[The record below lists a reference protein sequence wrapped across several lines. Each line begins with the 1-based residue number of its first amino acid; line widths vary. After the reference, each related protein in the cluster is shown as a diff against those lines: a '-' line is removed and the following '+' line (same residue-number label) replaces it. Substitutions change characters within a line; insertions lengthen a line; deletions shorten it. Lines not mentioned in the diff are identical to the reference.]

1 MSAAEESPVASI
13 PVSSPEEWHAIRE
26 QYIGGSE
33 VAALFYQYETP
44 TGDLVQHAYETPPEG
59 AVGRCL
65 SPYLTGH
72 GLYNIK
78 SGLVM
83 PENLDDVDYVVA
95 GQFLEPALAE
105 WSKSKW
111 SWPIRKVRR
120 YLSHDRVAG
129 WGASLDY
136 ELHGAG
142 LSGVPVQ
149 FKNVDRMVFQRAW
162 QVEGDDIVG
171 VPLHVLLQLQHEI
184 AVADSDHG
192 WVVACVGGNRL
203 MRGRIERHDPTLQRI
218 ESAVVAFWDAVRA
231 GTPPVAVA
239 DYSAAADA
247 FAFGTKG
254 AVVDLSADGE
264 IESIATE
271 YIAASEALDKAEA
284 RFDHAKARIALKL
297 GEATKATAP
306 GIRISWPVIKREA
319 KLIPARQQ
327 DEKTYRGALS
337 VKKEEK

>member
-1 MSAAEESPVASI
+1 MASI
-13 PVSSPEEWHAIRE
+13 PVSSPDEWHAIRE
-26 QYIGGSE
+26 QFVGGSE
-33 VAALFYQYETP
+33 IAALFYQYETCA
-44 TGDLVQHAYETPPEG
+44 GDFVQHAYEKPPAG

-72 GLYNIK
+72 GLFNVK

-83 PENLDDVDYVVA
+83 PENLDDKEYVVA
-95 GQFLEPALAE
+95 GQFLEPAMAE
-105 WSKSKW
+105 WAKSKW

-136 ELHGAG
+136 ELHAVG

-149 FKNVDRMVFQRAW
+149 FKNVDRLVFQRAW
-162 QVEGDDIVG
+162 QIEGDEIIG

-184 AVADSDHG
+184 AVADADHG

-203 MRGRIERHDPTLQRI
+203 LRGRIERHDPTLQRI

-231 GTPPVAVA
+231 ETPPLAVA
-239 DYSAAADA
+239 DYSAVADA
-247 FAFGTKG
+247 FAYGTKG
-254 AVVDLSADGE
+254 VSVDLSADDE
-264 IESIATE
+264 IADIADE
-271 YIAASEALDKAEA
+271 YLAASDVLDKAET
-284 RFDHAKARIALKL
+284 RFDHAKARVALKL

-337 VKKEEK
+337 LKREEK